1 MSTDMKLS
9 KARLFK
15 TIQSGEFIGNM
26 IDKLSKK
33 TLMNFA
39 ILLDKDVLPKLAT
52 KANSYVLDKFE
63 RKISEK
69 GAARAEKGFNLKA
82 SNEDINDIIRIIKSL
97 ESSSI
102 LIDCATE
109 KVKHQRKNKKV
120 ELLLL

>member
-26 IDKLSKK
+26 IDKLGKK
-33 TLMNFA
+33 TLMKFA

-82 SNEDINDIIRIIKSL
+82 SNKDINDIIRIIKSL

>member
-26 IDKLSKK
+26 IDKLGKK

-52 KANSYVLDKFE
+52 KANSYVSDKFE

>member
-26 IDKLSKK
+26 IDKLGKK

-102 LIDCATE
+102 LIDRATE

>member
-15 TIQSGEFIGNM
+15 TIQSGEFIGKM
-26 IDKLSKK
+26 IDKLGKK
-33 TLMNFA
+33 TLMNFP

>member
-26 IDKLSKK
+26 IDKLGKK
-33 TLMNFA
+33 TLMNFS

-102 LIDCATE
+102 LIDCVTE

>member
-26 IDKLSKK
+26 IDKLGKK

-102 LIDCATE
+102 LIDCVTE

>member
-26 IDKLSKK
+26 IDKLGKK
-33 TLMNFA
+33 TLMKFA

-82 SNEDINDIIRIIKSL
+82 SNKDINDIIRIIKSL

-102 LIDCATE
+102 LIDCVTE

>member
-26 IDKLSKK
+26 IDKLGKK

-82 SNEDINDIIRIIKSL
+82 SNKDINDIIRIIKSL

>member
-15 TIQSGEFIGNM
+15 TIQSGEFIGKM
-26 IDKLSKK
+26 IDKLGKK
-33 TLMNFA
+33 TLMNFP

-102 LIDCATE
+102 LIDCVTE